1 MEEYN
6 PYAASPSS
14 LPPPLHAGPDHGS
27 NLLEPTGSFVTGIK
41 IFMIIQIAA
50 LLGINLSDTLGNVLI
65 PGYSDPAGN
74 FDLSGPAIPILAVLV
89 LSFLAYL
96 GSFITVI
103 VLVCRFMSRA
113 NRNVRRL
120 GASHLSFTPG
130 WCSGWWFI
138 PFANL
143 VQPYRCMKEL
153 WLTSETAEGYH
164 WTRNTPPG
172 FIGIWWA
179 CWIVGN
185 ILSSL
190 EARIALFMDVG
201 PGTMMIGWIST
212 ILLIAAGL
220 LLIKI
225 VRGIHNH
232 QTGQALA

>member
-1 MEEYN
+1 VEEYN

-113 NRNVRRL
+113 TMSGVWVPATSVSRPAGVAD
-120 GASHLSFTPG
+120 GGSFPSPI
-130 WCSGWWFI
+130 WC
-138 PFANL
+138 N
-143 VQPYRCMKEL
+143 
-153 WLTSETAEGYH
+153 H
-164 WTRNTPPG
+164 
-172 FIGIWWA
+172 
-179 CWIVGN
+179 
-185 ILSSL
+185 
-190 EARIALFMDVG
+190 
-201 PGTMMIGWIST
+201 
-212 ILLIAAGL
+212 IAA
-220 LLIKI
+220 
-225 VRGIHNH
+225 
-232 QTGQALA
+232 